1 MSFFHRTSRISVIFR
16 VRSAKAV
23 KITDASLIKKL
34 GLLCGFVSVAL
45 LIRTLVSPP
54 DVIVGRT
61 ADNLKAF
68 LCKTDWWDHTF
79 TSSKW
84 CRWIPP
90 KGIGFGFIDFFI
102 VEFSLPSV
110 VSVEVLFL
118 AWGVRLCIV
127 VRKAPS
133 EFNESRFI
141 SMAIYNEFL
150 LTCFLNVSMW
160 VYEPLAL
167 RCLSFVYTS
176 PEFVSPHCVGSLFI
190 FSKTVGTSSCSN
202 SQRRFMKSQSLRFF
216 LPWDENSVAGLRLR
230 LSCSKVATENRRR
243 RFFRGKCESIE
254 FTWGWIIAV
263 GGRLFE
269 FVWVNVH
276 FDRFCLILEDAD
288 ISLYWK
294 LP

>member
-1 MSFFHRTSRISVIFR
+1 MIFR

-79 TSSKW
+79 TSRKYQ
-84 CRWIPP
+84 RRQDAINVLLN
-90 KGIGFGFIDFFI
+90 FFY
-102 VEFSLPSV
+102 SST
-110 VSVEVLFL
+110 VEVLFL
-118 AWGVRLCIV
+118 AWGVRLCIM

-150 LTCFLNVSMW
+150 LTCFLNVSM
-160 VYEPLAL
+160 
-167 RCLSFVYTS
+167 
-176 PEFVSPHCVGSLFI
+176 
-190 FSKTVGTSSCSN
+190 
-202 SQRRFMKSQSLRFF
+202 
-216 LPWDENSVAGLRLR
+216 
-230 LSCSKVATENRRR
+230 
-243 RFFRGKCESIE
+243 
-254 FTWGWIIAV
+254 
-263 GGRLFE
+263 
-269 FVWVNVH
+269 
-276 FDRFCLILEDAD
+276 
-288 ISLYWK
+288 
-294 LP
+294 